1 MKQLIS
7 KLYCQDKLIATLT
20 FAILFT
26 AFNPPTLAQN
36 MSGFSLYQQDCSQ
49 VSFEIGDQG
58 DCVRA
63 LQIQLNNWGFPLRLT
78 EPLEVTGTYDL
89 ATQNALG
96 QLRYLFNINYYNDEI
111 LNQAIWA
118 SNFSGL
124 IQLLEHEEAEV
135 RIGVSRAIGSL
146 GARPSAWVGSKESGY
161 DFGVADICSK
171 PMIAA
176 ILPLVALLND
186 EDPRVVGSAANA
198 LSNISSKA
206 VPALAN
212 PTLIKLLE
220 HEKTEIRKIAAETL
234 GAIGPDAASV
244 AVGPLIR
251 SLEDPS
257 MREKAL
263 QALQDMGTAAIPP
276 LVRYLDDDNPIVRRY
291 VAESLGNLGFIAQ
304 AAVEPLTYRL
314 EDENPYVRGAA
325 RNALKSIQFE
335 PAMDQLLQAIREEEL
350 SEIQDR
356 YVDDFITLTYLFR
369 ESSIDAMIKLLEEED
384 SPEVILAVTMALGN
398 IGPEAKAA
406 AEKLANLLET
416 RPTHNQDDP
425 HVVYVHRF
433 AAIEALGKIGSG
445 AEVAV
450 EPLID
455 LLKTRPDNGSDY
467 SLQRVAIETLGNIG
481 PGAEAAV
488 EPLIDLLKTRPDN
501 GSDYSLQDVAIQAL
515 GDIGPE
521 AMASAKSILRI
532 FEESKCNNSSS
543 WFSENTSLCIS
554 AAKALI
560 QIIPNSEFALNFD
573 YLKQF
578 FDNSDDIDELFE
590 TYLDLLKILKI
601 DPSLTSDIDSFS
613 SFLIMQAL
621 NVKEENFYG
630 NYDSGAGSGRKLFSI
645 DLAILHSLP
654 PNLIHS
660 LLDILENKD
669 YNFKARYAAAF
680 ILGYIEPK
688 DVIIES
694 LMEVVNSPDEDFDIR
709 WIVASSLSR
718 LGQNMDYFFDMF
730 NLVNPVVTICPIEKM
745 LDPYTGYCESKESA
759 GAGGRGWRTYF
770 GNLYNRNGN
779 KNE

>member
-1 MKQLIS
+1 MTQLTC
-7 KLYCQDKLIATLT
+7 KLYYQNKLIAILA
-20 FAILFT
+20 FAILLIPSS
-26 AFNPPTLAQN
+26 PPTLAQD
-36 MSGFSLYQQDCSQ
+36 MPEFSLPQQDCSQ

-89 ATQNALG
+89 ATQDALG
-96 QLRYLFNINYYNDEI
+96 QLRYLFDINYYNDDDDRI
-111 LNQAIWA
+111 LNQVIWA

-124 IQLLEHEEAEV
+124 IQLLEHEDAEV

-146 GARPSAWVGSKESGY
+146 GARPRAWMHRVSGY
-161 DFGVADICSK
+161 GFGGADICSK

-176 ILPLVALLND
+176 IPPLVALLND

-198 LSNISSKA
+198 LSGISSKA

-234 GAIGPDAASV
+234 GAIGPDAASI

-257 MREKAL
+257 MREIAL
-263 QALQDMGTAAIPP
+263 QALQDMGTAAIPT

-291 VAESLGNLGFIAQ
+291 AAESLGNLGFIAQ

-325 RNALKSIQFE
+325 RNALQSIQFK
-335 PAMDQLLQAIREEEL
+335 PTMDQLLQAIREEEF

-384 SPEVILAVTMALGN
+384 SPNVILAVTMALGN

-406 AEKLANLLET
+406 AEQLANLLET

-425 HVVYVHRF
+425 YVVYEYRL
-433 AAIEALGKIGSG
+433 AAIEALGNIGSG

-455 LLKTRPDNGSDY
+455 LLETRPDNDSDY
-467 SLQRVAIETLGNIG
+467 SLQSAVIKALGNIG

-488 EPLIDLLKTRPDN
+488 EPLMDLLEIRPDN
-501 GSDYSLQDVAIQAL
+501 DSVYSLQPVAIEAL
-515 GDIGPE
+515 GNIGPE
-521 AMASAKSILRI
+521 AAASAKSILRI

-560 QIIPNSEFALNFD
+560 QITPNPEFALSFD
-573 YLKQF
+573 SLNQF
-578 FDNSDDIDELFE
+578 FDNGEDIHGAFQI
-590 TYLDLLKILKI
+590 YLDLLRILEI
-601 DPSLTSDIDSFS
+601 EPSLTPRIDSSS

-621 NVKEENFYG
+621 NIEEENFYG
-630 NYDSGAGSGRKLFSI
+630 GYDSGSSRKQFSI
-645 DLAILHSLP
+645 DLAMLHSLP

-660 LLDILENKD
+660 LLSILENKN
-669 YNFKARYAAAF
+669 YNFKARYSAAF
-680 ILGYIEPK
+680 ILGYIEPT
-688 DVIIES
+688 DAITES
-694 LMEVVNSPDEDFDIR
+694 LMEVANSPDEAFDIR
-709 WIVASSLSR
+709 WMAASSLSR
-718 LGQNMDYFFDMF
+718 LGQEMGYFFDMF
-730 NLVNPVVTICPIEKM
+730 NLVNPVATICPIEKM

-759 GAGGRGWRTYF
+759 GAGGRGWRGYF
-770 GNLYNRNGN
+770 GDLLNENNN
-779 KNE
+779 K